1 MKSTISR
8 HVIAFLTL
16 FIIIA
21 PVAMASEP
29 LVEKIINDSR
39 RQQLCGEFV
48 AGSGI
53 YNKFVFGDKNSV
65 TIHASGLEFSTTYFI
80 LENIV
85 FIKTDKGPLRLLIES
100 PTLLIGND
108 TWTKDNSYSRENAPK
123 KSCLPYALSS
133 SEQTE
138 LAHQICQMA
147 AIALQKKGKFKEA
160 AEKYLQC
167 CNSGDCVSCNQ
178 YGLLTDMLWNDQ
190 KTALR
195 YYEKACSMGYGGG
208 CSNLATYEKRKGNLK
223 KAKKLYEKACSM
235 GFKSA
240 CLEAALMK

>member
-1 MKSTISR
+1 MKSTIYR
-8 HVIAFLTL
+8 HVIPFLTL

-21 PVAMASEP
+21 PVAIASEP
-29 LVEKIINDSR
+29 LVEKIINDSQ
-39 RQQLCGEFV
+39 RQQLCGKFV

-53 YNKFVFGDKNSV
+53 YKKFVFGDKNSV
-65 TIHASGLEFSTTYFI
+65 NIHASGLEFSTTYFI

-85 FIKTDKGPLRLLIES
+85 FIKTDKGPLKLLVES
-100 PTLLIGND
+100 PTLLTGKD
-108 TWTKDNSYSRENAPK
+108 TWTKGNSYSRENAPE

-138 LAHQICQMA
+138 MTHQICQMA
-147 AIALQKKGKFKEA
+147 AIALQKKGKLKEA

-167 CNSGDCVSCNQ
+167 CNSGDYVSCNK
-178 YGLLTDMLWNDQ
+178 YGLLKAMLWNDQ

-223 KAKKLYEKACSM
+223 KAKKLFEKACSM

-240 CLEAALMK
+240 CFEAALME

>member
-8 HVIAFLTL
+8 HVIPFLTL

-39 RQQLCGEFV
+39 RQQLCGEFD

-53 YNKFVFGDKNSV
+53 YKKFVFGDKNSV

-85 FIKTDKGPLRLLIES
+85 FIKTDKGPLKLLIES

-160 AEKYLQC
+160 AEKYMQC
-167 CNSGDCVSCNQ
+167 CNSGDYVSCNK
-178 YGLLTDMLWNDQ
+178 YGLLKDMLWNDQ

-195 YYEKACSMGYGGG
+195 YYEKACSMGF
-208 CSNLATYEKRKGNLK
+208 KR
-223 KAKKLYEKACSM
+223 
-235 GFKSA
+235 A
-240 CLEAALMK
+240 CLEAALME

>member
-1 MKSTISR
+1 MKSTIYR
-8 HVIAFLTL
+8 HVIPFLTL

-29 LVEKIINDSR
+29 LVEKIINNSQS
-39 RQQLCGEFV
+39 QQLCGEFV

-53 YNKFVFGDKNSV
+53 YTKFVFGDKNTA

-85 FIKTDKGPLRLLIES
+85 FLKTDKGSLELLIEN
-100 PTLLIGND
+100 PTLLTGKD
-108 TWTKDNSYSRENAPK
+108 TWTKDNSYSRKNAPNK
-123 KSCLPYALSS
+123 ACLPYALSS

-138 LAHQICQMA
+138 LAYQICQMA
-147 AIALQKKGKFKEA
+147 AIALQKKGKLKEA

-167 CNSGDCVSCNQ
+167 CNSGDYVSCNK
-178 YGLLTDMLWNDQ
+178 YGLLKAMLWNDQ

-208 CSNLATYEKRKGNLK
+208 CSNLATYEKGKGNLK

-235 GFKSA
+235 GFKRA
-240 CLEAALMK
+240 CLEVAFME

>member
-1 MKSTISR
+1 MNSTICR
-8 HVIAFLTL
+8 HVIPFLTL

-29 LVEKIINDSR
+29 LVEKIINDSQS
-39 RQQLCGEFV
+39 QQLCGEFV

-53 YNKFVFGDKNSV
+53 YKKFVFGDKNSV
-65 TIHASGLEFSTTYFI
+65 TIHASGLEFPTTYFV

-85 FIKTDKGPLRLLIES
+85 FIKTEKGFLKLLIES
-100 PTLLIGND
+100 STLLTGKD
-108 TWTKDNSYSRENAPK
+108 TWTKGNSYSRENDPK
-123 KSCLPYALSS
+123 KSCLHYALSS

-138 LAHQICQMA
+138 MTHQICRMA
-147 AIALQKKGKFKEA
+147 AIVLQKKGKLKEA

-167 CNSGDCVSCNQ
+167 CNSGDSVSCNK
-178 YGLLTDMLWNDQ
+178 YGLLKAMLWNDQ
-190 KTALR
+190 KTALK

-235 GFKSA
+235 DFKRA
-240 CLEAALMK
+240 CLEAVLME